1 MEISEFE
8 KTFRAAMGNDL
19 MRPALA
25 APGGSVQL
33 DVSLPPEFQA
43 AAETLASRSGE
54 QSKETSIL
62 RAVAAQW
69 A

>member
-8 KTFRAAMGNDL
+8 KTFRAAMGSDL

-25 APGGSVQL
+25 APGGSIQL

-43 AAETLASRSGE
+43 AAKTLASRSGE
-54 QSKETSIL
+54 QPKETSLL
-62 RAVAAQW
+62 RTVAEMW
-69 A
+69 T